1 MASSSRP
8 KNLTASGSGKQKAR
22 SKDHDGADDDITP
35 LPGISRTS
43 TLPLPKASGLRSRS
57 VSPVKKSPTTPTATA
72 AAAGTRVGKLKA
84 PFYKHEEYNESNAS
98 LLSNASFLP
107 DTPSPLLPPDL
118 QKLRAFQRGNPNGE
132 LGDSDDDEGDDG
144 MSELGPDASVVDRF
158 VRVVHRNS
166 GILLMLAAQVFASTM
181 SVITRLLETGFD
193 TEFHALQILFT
204 RQVISVV
211 LCSAYMHYTQVPH
224 FPLGPK
230 GVRWLLVA
238 RGVGGFFGV
247 FGLYYSLTYLDVS
260 DATVITFLAPS
271 VAGFACYLILKEPF
285 TKTEMLG
292 GLVSLLG
299 VILIARPTVLFS
311 GGASPEN
318 PQDQGSTGSGGT
330 EPSPTQEGIRLDVGE
345 ATPAQRFTAIMVAL
359 LGVLGAASAYTT
371 IRWIG
376 KRAHPLISVNY
387 FSAWCVIVS
396 FFGLLVL
403 PGIGFKAPQ
412 TFLQWLLLLGIGV
425 CGFCMQFL
433 LTAAIQRERAGL
445 VTHMVYAQMIFALIW
460 DKVLWNRLPAWTSWI
475 GSFLILGSG
484 FWVAL
489 QKNRK
494 RKITKVTKKEA
505 RSKRH
510 VHSGDEERGLVAA
523 KGSDD
528 EDSEDDGSEL
538 DDDEARVLDVG
549 REIQMKNLA
558 R

>member
-8 KNLTASGSGKQKAR
+8 KNLMSSGSGRHKA
-22 SKDHDGADDDITP
+22 GTNNTEDDDGITP

-43 TLPLPKASGLRSRS
+43 TLPLPKNTGLRSRS
-57 VSPVKKSPTTPTATA
+57 VSPVKRNT
-72 AAAGTRVGKLKA
+72 GKGI
-84 PFYKHEEYNESNAS
+84 YKHEEYNESNAS

-118 QKLRAFQRGNPNGE
+118 KKLRAFRRGNPNGE
-132 LGDSDDDEGDDG
+132 LGDDSDDDDDDDDDG
-144 MSELGPDASVVDRF
+144 YSDLGAEASVVDKL
-158 VRVVHRNS
+158 VRLVYRNS

-271 VAGFACYLILKEPF
+271 VAGFACYIILKEPF
-285 TKTEMLG
+285 TKSEMIG

-299 VILIARPTVLFS
+299 VVLIARPTVLFS
-311 GGASPEN
+311 GGSSDPK
-318 PQDQGSTGSGGT
+318 DKGSTGSGGT
-330 EPSPTQEGIRLDVGE
+330 EPSPTQEGIKLDIDE
-345 ATPAQRFTAIMVAL
+345 ATPSQRFTAVMVAL
-359 LGVLGAASAYTT
+359 VGVLGAASAYTT

-396 FFGLLVL
+396 FLGLLVL

-412 TFLQWLLLLGIGV
+412 TFLQWVLLLGIGV

-460 DKVLWNRLPAWTSWI
+460 DKVLWNRLPAWTSWL
-475 GSFLILGSG
+475 GSLLILGSG
-484 FWVAL
+484 FWVAF

-494 RKITKVTKKEA
+494 KKITKVTKKEA

-528 EDSEDDGSEL
+528 EDSDDGSEL
-538 DDDEARVLDVG
+538 DEDEARVLDVG

>member
-8 KNLTASGSGKQKAR
+8 KNLTSSGSGKRPK
-22 SKDHDGADDDITP
+22 GTNNTEDDDGITP

-43 TLPLPKASGLRSRS
+43 TLPLPKNSGLRSRS
-57 VSPVKKSPTTPTATA
+57 VSPVKRN
-72 AAAGTRVGKLKA
+72 AGKGI
-84 PFYKHEEYNESNAS
+84 YKHEEYNESNAS

-118 QKLRAFQRGNPNGE
+118 KKLRAFRKGNPNGE
-132 LGDSDDDEGDDG
+132 LGDDSDDDDDDDDG
-144 MSELGPDASVVDRF
+144 FSELGGDASVVDKLARL
-158 VRVVHRNS
+158 VYRNS

-204 RQVISVV
+204 RQV
-211 LCSAYMHYTQVPH
+211 
-224 FPLGPK
+224 
-230 GVRWLLVA
+230 
-238 RGVGGFFGV
+238 

-271 VAGFACYLILKEPF
+271 VAGFACYIILKEPF
-285 TKTEMLG
+285 TKTEMIA

-299 VILIARPTVLFS
+299 VVLIARPTVLFS
-311 GGASPEN
+311 GGSSDPK
-318 PQDQGSTGSGGT
+318 DQGSTGSGGT
-330 EPSPTQEGIRLDVGE
+330 EPSPTQEGIRLDIDE
-345 ATPAQRFTAIMVAL
+345 ATPSQRFTAIM
-359 LGVLGAASAYTT
+359 
-371 IRWIG
+371 
-376 KRAHPLISVNY
+376 
-387 FSAWCVIVS
+387 
-396 FFGLLVL
+396 
-403 PGIGFKAPQ
+403 
-412 TFLQWLLLLGIGV
+412 
-425 CGFCMQFL
+425 FL

-460 DKVLWNRLPAWTSWI
+460 DKVLWNRLPAWTSWL
-475 GSFLILGSG
+475 GSLLILGSG
-484 FWVAL
+484 FWVAF

-494 RKITKVTKKEA
+494 KKSLKVTKKEA

-528 EDSEDDGSEL
+528 EDSDDGSEL
-538 DDDEARVLDVG
+538 DEDEARVLDVG

>member
-8 KNLTASGSGKQKAR
+8 KHLTPNGSGKRKAD
-22 SKDHDGADDDITP
+22 SNDTKDDDITP

-43 TLPLPKASGLRSRS
+43 TLPLPKNSGLRSRS
-57 VSPVKKSPTTPTATA
+57 VSPVKKNT
-72 AAAGTRVGKLKA
+72 GKGI
-84 PFYKHEEYNESNAS
+84 YKHEEYNESNVS

-132 LGDSDDDEGDDG
+132 LGGDDSDDDDDG
-144 MSELGPDASVVDRF
+144 MSELGPDASVVDKL
-158 VRVVHRNS
+158 VRVVYRNS

-193 TEFHALQILFT
+193 TEFHALQILFA

-247 FGLYYSLTYLDVS
+247 FGLYYSLAYLDVS

-271 VAGFACYLILKEPF
+271 VAGFACYIILKEPF
-285 TKTEMLG
+285 TRTEMLG
-292 GLVSLLG
+292 GLVSLIG
-299 VILIARPTVLFS
+299 VILIARPTALFS
-311 GGASPEN
+311 ADHSN
-318 PQDQGSTGSGGT
+318 PKDGSTGSGGT

-359 LGVLGAASAYTT
+359 LGVLGAATAYTT

-396 FFGLLVL
+396 FLGLLVI

-412 TFLQWLLLLGIGV
+412 TWLQWVLLLGIGI

-460 DKVLWNRLPAWTSWI
+460 DKVLWNRLPAWSSWL

-484 FWVAL
+484 FWVAF

-494 RKITKVTKKEA
+494 KKITKVTKREA
-505 RSKRH
+505 RAKRH
-510 VHSGDEERGLVAA
+510 VQSGDEERGLVAT

-528 EDSEDDGSEL
+528 EDSDDGGSEL
-538 DDDEARVLDVG
+538 DEDEARVLDVG
-549 REIQMKNLA
+549 RDIQMKNLA